1 MLWRWIGGEIVML
14 VGALGTWP
22 VIVETGDE
30 GGRWKEGEW
39 SMEVDELRR
48 LSIYQTI

>member
-1 MLWRWIGGEIVML
+1 MLWRWIGGEIVMP
-14 VGALGTWP
+14 VETLGTWP